1 LLRDL
6 SPAGAPARG
15 PSSLPAYVRAAGAV
29 RVRFNAAPRGT
40 EAAELSETGGFR
52 VRFPKVGTCEAV
64 IINTGGGMTGGDR
77 LAVDLA
83 LDPGAD
89 ATVTSQSAEKVYRS
103 DGPMARV
110 AVKATLS
117 ERASLAWLPQETI
130 LFSGARL
137 ARTLDVAMPEDA
149 SVTMAESIIFGR
161 VAMGET
167 MGEGALSDRW
177 RVRRG
182 GRLLFAE
189 NLDLSGPIAGLLARP
204 AIGGGARAVATV
216 LHVSPGASALL
227 EPVREALGSVGVD
240 AGASAWNGMLVVRL
254 ADTDPA
260 RLRAALARAL
270 RPLRPGPLPRVWQ
283 C

>member
-1 LLRDL
+1 LLRDS
-6 SPAGAPARG
+6 SPSGAPSRTG
-15 PSSLPAYVRAAGAV
+15 VSLPAYVRAAGAV
-29 RVRFNAAPRGT
+29 RVRFAAAPRGT

-52 VRFPKVGTCEAV
+52 VRFPKVGPCEAV
-64 IINTGGGMTGGDR
+64 IINTGGGMTGGDS
-77 LAVDLA
+77 LAVGLS
-83 LDPGAD
+83 LDAGTD

-103 DGPMARV
+103 DGPPARV
-110 AVKATLS
+110 AVSATLA
-117 ERASLAWLPQETI
+117 EGAALAWLPQETI

-149 SVTMAESIIFGR
+149 SLTIAEAIVFGR
-161 VAMGET
+161 LAMGET

-189 NLDLSGPIAGLLARP
+189 NLDLAGPLAGLLARP
-204 AIGGGARAVATV
+204 AVGGGARAVATV
-216 LHVSPGASALL
+216 LHVSTQAPALI
-227 EPVREALGSVGVD
+227 EPVREILDSTGVD
-240 AGASAWNGMLVVRL
+240 AGASAWNGMLVIRL
-254 ADTDPA
+254 ADRDPA
-260 RLRAALARAL
+260 RLRSALARAL